1 MKSWRARQPP
11 CHLPAIG
18 VTDPTDVTRSQ
29 PVILCADDFALAEGV
44 SEGILR
50 LAEAGRLTA
59 ISCMTASPL
68 WRSVAGRLETV
79 EDRCDIG
86 LHLTL
91 TDQQPIG
98 PLPRLAP
105 AGRLPGFGRL
115 MAAAFAGG
123 LEPAE
128 VRDELRRQWDAFV
141 AARGRPPDFLD
152 GHQHVHLLPGVRE
165 AVLELAATPAL
176 DRRPYL
182 RVCWD
187 APPRVLS
194 RGIAVGKGLF
204 LCSLSIPFR
213 RQVARLGLAAND
225 SFRGVHAF
233 DPAVDYAALF
243 PRFLAGR
250 ACRPLVMCHPGF
262 ADARLRAVD
271 TVTDQRRREY
281 DYFTSERFP
290 ADLESAGCRLA
301 RFREI
306 AGPQYPADPAPP
318 QLSAALRRTPSSHR
332 ARHESQRRPP

>member
-1 MKSWRARQPP
+1 MMR
-11 CHLPAIG
+11 
-18 VTDPTDVTRSQ
+18 TRSR

-50 LAEAGRLTA
+50 LAEEGRLTA
-59 ISCMTASPL
+59 IGCMTASPL
-68 WRSVAGRLETV
+68 WRSLAGRLDAV

-91 TDQQPIG
+91 TDLEPLG
-98 PLPRLAP
+98 ALPRLAP
-105 AGRLPGFGRL
+105 AGRLPGLARL
-115 MAAAFAGG
+115 MTASFSGCF
-123 LEPAE
+123 ERAE

-165 AVLELAATPAL
+165 AVLELATMGGFE
-176 DRRPYL
+176 RRPYL

-187 APPRVLS
+187 APTRVLT
-194 RGIAVGKGLF
+194 RGIAVGKTLF
-204 LCSLSIPFR
+204 LCLLSIPFR
-213 RQVARLGLAAND
+213 REVARLGLAAND

-233 DPAVDYAALF
+233 DPSVDYATLF

-250 ACRPLVMCHPGF
+250 ARRPLVMCHPGLV
-262 ADARLRAVD
+262 DARLRAVD

-281 DYFTSERFP
+281 DYFASERFP
-290 ADLESAGCRLA
+290 ADLQAAGCRLA

-306 AGPQYPADPAPP
+306 EP
-318 QLSAALRRTPSSHR
+318 LHR
-332 ARHESQRRPP
+332 ATAPVPTKP